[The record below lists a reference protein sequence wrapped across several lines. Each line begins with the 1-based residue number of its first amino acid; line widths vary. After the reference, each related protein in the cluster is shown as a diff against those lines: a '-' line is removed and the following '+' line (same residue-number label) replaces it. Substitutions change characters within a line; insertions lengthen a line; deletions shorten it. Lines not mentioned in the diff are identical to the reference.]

1 MGWMGYNFLLFLS
14 CEMEGGAVLSG
25 KEYKEKQF
33 EKPYIK
39 GHDRPHDEKDHENHR
54 YGRSAV

>member
-1 MGWMGYNFLLFLS
+1 
-14 CEMEGGAVLSG
+14 MEGGAVLSG
-25 KEYKEKQF
+25 KEYKEKQL